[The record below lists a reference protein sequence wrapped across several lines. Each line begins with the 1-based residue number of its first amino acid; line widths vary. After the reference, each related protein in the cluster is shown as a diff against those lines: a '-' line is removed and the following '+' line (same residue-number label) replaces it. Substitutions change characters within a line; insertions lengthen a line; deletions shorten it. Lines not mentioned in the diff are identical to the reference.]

1 MSFSH
6 DIFKYNF
13 ILRINYIHNTIFN
26 EYTPLYIA
34 CLKGNK
40 KIVKYLLTLE
50 DIQVNSFSVFLTF
63 IFI

>member
-13 ILRINYIHNTIFN
+13 ILRIHYIHNTIFN